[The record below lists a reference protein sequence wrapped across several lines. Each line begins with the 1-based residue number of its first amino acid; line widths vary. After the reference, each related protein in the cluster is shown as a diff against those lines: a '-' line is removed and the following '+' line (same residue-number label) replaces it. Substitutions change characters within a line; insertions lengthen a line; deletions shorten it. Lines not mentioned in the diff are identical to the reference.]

1 MAILKTSAL
10 KQDKGMVFAILLAL
24 IVSLAIGCYY
34 FNTCNTN
41 TTKDTDNDV
50 IEYFFWKK
58 KEKPHEN
65 KYGIPTTNELIK
77 ISDDRMEPSNSGTMR
92 ISTAP
97 GIGKT
102 NELIQQQQQYN
113 YIASLVDNYTRAY
126 KAPKGPTRD
135 KHMSFYRRLITDSLA
150 KAHYK
155 VRERIKHQLSLI
167 GLR

>member
-10 KQDKGMVFAILLAL
+10 KQDKGMVCAILLAL

-58 KEKPHEN
+58 KKKPHEN
-65 KYGIPTTNELIK
+65 KHGIPTTNELIK
-77 ISDDRMEPSNSGTMR
+77 ISGDRREPSNSGTMG

-102 NELIQQQQQYN
+102 NELIQQYK
-113 YIASLVDNYTRAY
+113 YIASLVDKYMRAY

-135 KHMSFYRRLITDSLA
+135 KQMSFYRRLITDSLA

-155 VRERIKHQLSLI
+155 VRERIKHQWVKLN
-167 GLR
+167 GLQ

>member
-1 MAILKTSAL
+1 MAILKTAAL
-10 KQDKGMVFAILLAL
+10 KQDKGMVCAILLAL

-77 ISDDRMEPSNSGTMR
+77 ISDDRMEPSNSGTMG

-102 NELIQQQQQYN
+102 NELIQQYK
-113 YIASLVDNYTRAY
+113 YIASLVDNYMRAD
-126 KAPKGPTRD
+126 KEAPKGPTRD